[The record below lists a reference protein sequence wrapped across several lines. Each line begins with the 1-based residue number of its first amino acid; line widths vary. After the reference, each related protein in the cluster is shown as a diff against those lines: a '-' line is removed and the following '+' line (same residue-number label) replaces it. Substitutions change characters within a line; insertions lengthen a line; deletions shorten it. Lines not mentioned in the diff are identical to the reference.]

1 MTSWKFNV
9 SVWLSLFLLAILFA
23 WERTLYADSAYTLF
37 NVLNGFPAVEHFR
50 LTQQL
55 NLLPAQI
62 GVLLQLPI
70 RAIAILLSLTPLI
83 WAFAATWYSTIHLKN
98 VRWSFYFLGIFLV
111 TGPEFQFLGTA
122 EMILALIFGGLFAM
136 ETRKSMIFLWAILA
150 YLAHPGI
157 LPALLAASLF
167 QKQIKFPLIAITSSV
182 VFKVLFIPSSGYEN
196 QILSNL
202 LNISNVFQS
211 WGWHY
216 FYTSLFGGWALP
228 YLVVFIAGL
237 VAFLGQQRWLYFST
251 TALTAFF
258 ITYLYQDGDSG
269 MMMQKSYAP
278 LWLILALP
286 LLHAKESSVFKKLLL
301 ISFFGGCFYVCKQ
314 AKFHIQRQQELE
326 KRISKMPIESKKI
339 ITTNVGFPADIYGIP
354 WAIPYETLIYSTHLN
369 PEKPITICISD
380 SSSLKE
386 LISNKKPLGKNEFRG
401 ASFAFPLK
409 QKSLNQRYFSTL
421 STDAYSIE

>member
-37 NVLNGFPAVEHFR
+37 NVLNGFSAVEHFR
-50 LTQQL
+50 ITQYL
-55 NLLPAQI
+55 NLLPAQA

-70 RAIAILLSLTPLI
+70 HAVAIMLSLTPLL
-83 WAFAATWYSTIHLKN
+83 WAFAATWYSTFHLKN
-98 VRWSFYFLGIFLV
+98 TRWSFYFMGIFLV
-111 TGPEFQFLGTA
+111 TGHEFQFLGTA

-136 ETRKSMIFLWAILA
+136 ETRKSVIGLWALLA

-167 QKQIKFPLIAITSSV
+167 QKQIKFHLMAITSSV
-182 VFKVLFIPSSGYEN
+182 VLKLLFIPSSGYEN

-228 YLVVFIAGL
+228 YLVVFLGGL
-237 VAFLGQQRWLYFST
+237 VAFSGRQRWLYIGAALST
-251 TALTAFF
+251 TFF

-269 MMMQKSYAP
+269 MMMQKSFAP

-286 LLHAKESSVFKKLLL
+286 LLHAKESSLFNNLLL
-301 ISFFGGCFYVCKQ
+301 ISFFGGCFYVYKQ
-314 AKFHIQRQQELE
+314 AHFHIHRQHELE
-326 KRISKMPIESKKI
+326 KRISQLPVESKKI
-339 ITTNVGFPADIYGIP
+339 ITTNDGFPADIYGIP

-369 PEKPITICISD
+369 SEKPITYCLSD
-380 SSSLKE
+380 SATIQT

-401 ASFAFPLK
+401 ASFAYPLK
-409 QKSLNQRYFSTL
+409 QEKLNQRYFSKL
-421 STDAYSIE
+421 STNAYRIE